1 MANYK
6 SKDVSLN
13 YSAEVVFNKLS
24 NLESL
29 KEVLANVPREK
40 VKPED
45 LAMLDQIEVTPDTIS
60 FPAGPVGSLTLR
72 MTRKEAPVLLRLEGE
87 NSPVPM
93 SLEMNITPEGE
104 NHCSARVVIDLQIPK
119 MLAPMVNGPLN
130 KMTEQFADMLAMIP
144 FDR

>member
-119 MLAPMVNGPLN
+119 MLAPMVSGPLN

>member
-60 FPAGPVGSLTLR
+60 LTAGPVGSLTLR

-119 MLAPMVNGPLN
+119 MLAPMVSGPLN